1 MRGSFSPSAGCP
13 LLALL
18 LQSASAADELL
29 LEDVRFAS
37 GELRPLIRTRSDA
50 AARAFFPNMR
60 ARAEEITDEE
70 GTAAATTGGGEEEGR
85 GGGGGERQE
94 LGGLL
99 EVVMT
104 QDEKDRNKKA
114 NGDGT

>member
-1 MRGSFSPSAGCP
+1 MRGSFSSSAGCP

-37 GELRPLIRTRSDA
+37 GDLRPLIRTRSEA

-60 ARAEEITDEE
+60 AAEITDEE
-70 GTAAATTGGGEEEGR
+70 GAAAATMGDGEEEEGR
-85 GGGGGERQE
+85 GGGGERQE

-104 QDEKDRNKKA
+104 QDEKDRGKKPNA
-114 NGDGT
+114 DGE